1 MSNLFLGLFF
11 LIQVSLTP
19 PSNMRE
25 MWLVMEMSLSL
36 YFLTDTMFPW
46 GATVAS
52 EQIILSKPK
61 GVVLVMLSLVLANAD
76 KGNIHNKSVS
86 LTQDVNVGCSVLSKE

>member
-1 MSNLFLGLFF
+1 M
-11 LIQVSLTP
+11 
-19 PSNMRE
+19 
-25 MWLVMEMSLSL
+25 
-36 YFLTDTMFPW
+36 
-46 GATVAS
+46 AS
-52 EQIILSKPK
+52 EQFILSKPK